1 MCQKWASMQIQ
12 HEQLQMKIHC
22 ILFHVTKASKKTP
35 YITQAK
41 ICPFSYSRV
50 EQGHQATPQC
60 EMLLNLQP
68 LSLQLRGKF
77 RQIKSESKG
86 IVETKIKAV
95 NPVYLSPS
103 SHSHSTASQC
113 PNSSPPTSEK
123 SPTERAPSFSSFPIL
138 KLGKMPSIQSDIQ

>member
-22 ILFHVTKASKKTP
+22 VLFHVIKASKKTP

-86 IVETKIKAV
+86 ILETKIKAV
-95 NPVYLSPS
+95 KILSTCSPVHIRIQQPPS
-103 SHSHSTASQC
+103 V
-113 PNSSPPTSEK
+113 PTRHLQPVK
-123 SPTERAPSFSSFPIL
+123 RAPL
-138 KLGKMPSIQSDIQ
+138 KEPHPFLLFLF